1 MFEDYDKY
9 FEDIVKYKIVTF
21 LTFAKEKKKIGATV
35 RAANLLP
42 CIYNV
47 WLFIIYL
54 NIVRSKA
61 RGYPLHGVPLGFV
74 AQKRVC
80 NPYY

>member
-9 FEDIVKYKIVTF
+9 FEDIVKYKIVSF
-21 LTFAKEKKKIGATV
+21 LTFAKEKKKIGTTV

-54 NIVRSKA
+54 NIV
-61 RGYPLHGVPLGFV
+61 
-74 AQKRVC
+74 
-80 NPYY
+80 